1 VTIIADGVASN
12 GFACARCAALAVLV
26 AVPPAAPA
34 EQPDDVREV
43 LAALA
48 RTYRGHAKVA
58 RMAGELQASIIWESS
73 ADMAADRA
81 KNPGT
86 RRLGS

>member
-1 VTIIADGVASN
+1 MVAN
-12 GFACARCAALAVLV
+12 GIACASCSARAVLV
-26 AVPPAAPA
+26 AVPPAEAA

-43 LAALA
+43 LTAIA
-48 RTYRGHAKVA
+48 RTFRGRAKLA
-58 RMAGELQASIIWESS
+58 MAMEKDEEQDLWNQA
-73 ADMAADRA
+73 ADLVADRA